1 MSHRETICACS
12 VARVVL
18 KRLRWGDTRG
28 KPRGWSRCQISST
41 NLKKKKSSPPPGSF
55 RPARLI
61 SHHHSLSKEGEQL
74 KLKDGKEMSKK
85 RKLATSA
92 ASVQTSPLVSRAR
105 APPHFGHTITR
116 RRVHIAS
123 VMDLQQQVRRAGKA
137 VVSSPRTIRGRCVG
151 LGLGQYKSSPESK
164 ILTLEG
170 KNNNFGE
177 LEGGGGEGPRRAGC
191 RRMKE
196 FERRRV
202 RCRLLRCP
210 PSSALFDAPPRE
222 RSTHCTAMFVVTR
235 HETTKKKK
243 ALCMEE
249 NWWLFLW
256 KL

>member
-41 NLKKKKSSPPPGSF
+41 ILKKNKSSPPPGSF

-105 APPHFGHTITR
+105 APPPLRSYYNKATCTHRKRDGSPT
-116 RRVHIAS
+116 
-123 VMDLQQQVRRAGKA
+123 AGE
-137 VVSSPRTIRGRCVG
+137 
-151 LGLGQYKSSPESK
+151 KS
-164 ILTLEG
+164 
-170 KNNNFGE
+170 
-177 LEGGGGEGPRRAGC
+177 GEG
-191 RRMKE
+191 
-196 FERRRV
+196 
-202 RCRLLRCP
+202 
-210 PSSALFDAPPRE
+210 SSLI
-222 RSTHCTAMFVVTR
+222 STHDPR
-235 HETTKKKK
+235 
-243 ALCMEE
+243 ALR
-249 NWWLFLW
+249 WAGFGAI
-256 KL
+256 